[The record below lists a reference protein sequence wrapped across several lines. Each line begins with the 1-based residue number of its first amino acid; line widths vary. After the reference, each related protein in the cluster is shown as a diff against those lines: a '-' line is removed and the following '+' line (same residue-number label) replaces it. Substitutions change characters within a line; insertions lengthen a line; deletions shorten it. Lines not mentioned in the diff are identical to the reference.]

1 MTRGEETKWWY
12 LTKAL
17 EVIQDECDKHFFC
30 DNCPLRYKED
40 YGGYTCRLD
49 NWSATSAMQPK
60 DWPIDEV
67 REMEHEG

>member
-1 MTRGEETKWWY
+1 MSK

-17 EVIQDECDKHFFC
+17 EVIQNECDKHFMC
-30 DNCPLRYKED
+30 ETCPLRNKED

-49 NWSATSAMQPK
+49 EWGATRAIQPR

-67 REMEHEG
+67 REVEHEK